1 MCLVC
6 DVTKKMVRDEFTAG
20 PREGS
25 YIHGLFMEVPLTHPP
40 SATQGARWD
49 INTGAIGESKLKEL
63 HPAMPVMYVKAVTQ
77 DISVSLISKNKLIEV
92 LRDQN
97 CTNK

>member
-6 DVTKKMVRDEFTAG
+6 DVTKKMFRDEFTAG

-25 YIHGLFMEVPLTHPP
+25 YIHGLFMEVPLTRAT
-40 SATQGARWD
+40 STQGARWD

-77 DISVSLISKNKLIEV
+77 DISVSLMSFRLLYEP
-92 LRDQN
+92 
-97 CTNK
+97 